1 MIARGYADV
10 GLTQYHLI
18 AYWTRTFPRHFE
30 LVPIAGAERF
40 PVKIALGRV
49 VGPPRAQ
56 AAKAFD
62 EFFFSQARDVYPRYD
77 FARMTDDEYGA
88 TLALD

>member
-18 AYWTRTFPRHFE
+18 SYWVRTFPNHFE

-40 PVKIALGRV
+40 PAKIAFGRV
-49 VGPPRAQ
+49 IDPLRPEATM
-56 AAKAFD
+56 AFD
-62 EFFFSQARDVYPRYD
+62 DFFFSRARDVYPRYD

-88 TLALD
+88 VLLLD